1 MHGWQVSTWEVVCSG
16 FFDSIGLYAEPNAAQ
31 VEVAKR
37 WIECFRLTDLVIP
50 PKQQPPVSSRGGAG
64 GYAAAAAKA
73 KALLAGGSGGGGGG
87 GGDGSAAGE
96 ARNFCHLSFGQQKL
110 ILLCR
115 AVVKRPRLLLLDE
128 PTHGL
133 SSENRARLLGML
145 GTLAADPSVAIVL
158 VTHRK
163 DEIEALG
170 FEHFLRLDGGERTAE
185 A

>member
-1 MHGWQVSTWEVVCSG
+1 MRE
-16 FFDSIGLYAEPNAAQ
+16 DELKI
-31 VEVAKR
+31 
-37 WIECFRLTDLVIP
+37 D
-50 PKQQPPVSSRGGAG
+50 
-64 GYAAAAAKA
+64 
-73 KALLAGGSGGGGGG
+73 
-87 GGDGSAAGE
+87 
-96 ARNFCHLSFGQQKL
+96 FCHLSFGQQKL